1 MTQINLKDISFTG
14 GKQIFKSAIPLIEEE
29 HNIKILYAFVRGSH
43 LYGLNTPQ
51 SDVDITF
58 IYQQQT
64 LDVASGNY
72 KPYLDISGTGDVV
85 GFEIANT
92 LELLVNANP
101 TMLELLDVR
110 EECIIYQEP
119 GFIQELKSVN
129 WVSKKV
135 EKSILGYAYSQVKK
149 ATGLNKKMNNP
160 QPEKRKSILEFCYIL
175 HDSKAIPLMEYI
187 DMLIPEYRDTSK
199 WGVVKIPVGKGLF
212 SVYPTHSESGLN
224 FRGIIKDE
232 NSPQIRLSE
241 IPKEFMK
248 NHIPKVIYY
257 NQDGF
262 EVHCKQWKEY
272 WDWVK
277 NRNDIRYDNNVEAG
291 QGVDLKNMMHLF
303 RLLELAYRIGQTG
316 KISLDTTVKEFLLNI
331 KKGVYPYQTLLDCAE
346 KIKLEIEKIFRDSN
360 LPEHSDMDE
369 MLYLLKS
376 FRKRL

>member
-1 MTQINLKDISFTG
+1 MTQISLKDISFTE
-14 GKQIFKSAIPLIEEE
+14 GKQIFRNSVALIEEE

-58 IYQQQT
+58 IYQQPT
-64 LDVASGNY
+64 LDVASSNY

-85 GFEIANT
+85 GYEIANT
-92 LELLVNANP
+92 LELLSNANP
-101 TMLELLDVR
+101 TILELLDVR
-110 EECIIYQEP
+110 KDCVIYQSP

-187 DMLIPEYRDTSK
+187 DMLTPEYRDTSK

-248 NHIPKVIYY
+248 NHIPKVMYY

-303 RLLELAYRIGQTG
+303 RLLELAHTIGQTG
-316 KISLDTTVKEFLLNI
+316 KVSLQSGNKEYLLNI
-331 KKGVYPYQTLLDCAE
+331 KSGMYPYQVLLELAE
-346 KIKLEIEKIFRDSN
+346 KLKEDIGEIFEGSN
-360 LPEHSDMDE
+360 LPEESDKDE
-369 MLYLLKS
+369 MLYLLRA